1 MIDDSTS
8 IFDKENRPFLIMSLI
23 EIAIIV
29 GAAIGACLG
38 K

>member
-1 MIDDSTS
+1 MIDDGTS
-8 IFDKENRPFLIMSLI
+8 IFDKENRSFLIMLLI

-29 GAAIGACLG
+29 GVVIGACLG